1 MNYHMNQQ
9 IRPSYRRDE
18 ILKEGREII
27 SERYS
32 HVTVKKKAK
41 VNGKVKELY
50 CHPDVAELARALE
63 LANDVWKDRTDIMDK
78 SDVQAL
84 VSNLMNE
91 FFYKRLKTKK

>member
-1 MNYHMNQQ
+1 MTTEV
-9 IRPSYRRDE
+9 RPSYRRDE

-27 SERYS
+27 SKRYS

-50 CHPDVAELARALE
+50 CHPDIAEMARALE
-63 LANDVWKDRTDIMDK
+63 LANDVWKDRIDIMGK

-84 VSNLMNE
+84 VTNLMNE
-91 FFYKRLKTKK
+91 FFFKRLNKETK